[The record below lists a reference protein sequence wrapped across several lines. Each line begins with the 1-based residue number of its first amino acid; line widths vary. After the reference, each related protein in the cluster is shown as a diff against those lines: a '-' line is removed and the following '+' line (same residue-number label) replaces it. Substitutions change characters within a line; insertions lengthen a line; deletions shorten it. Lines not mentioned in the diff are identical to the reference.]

1 MEYTFSFFF
10 PEATNENKSQT
21 SAKDIHNPLVIFAQ
35 KEVDIHMTT
44 HNIFL
49 SLNFSTGQEVQK

>member
-1 MEYTFSFFF
+1 MFSEY
-10 PEATNENKSQT
+10 KSQT
-21 SAKDIHNPLVIFAQ
+21 SAKDYHNPLVIFAQ
-35 KEVDIHMTT
+35 KEAAFHMTT